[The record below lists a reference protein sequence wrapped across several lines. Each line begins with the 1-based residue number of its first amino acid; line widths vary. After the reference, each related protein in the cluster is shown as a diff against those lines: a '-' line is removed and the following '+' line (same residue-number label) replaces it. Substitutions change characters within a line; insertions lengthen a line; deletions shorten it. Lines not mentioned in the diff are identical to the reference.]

1 MVNTYLY
8 RIETVISLCRTSA
21 SQTSS
26 TICGLALALMVI
38 VMMTNPNQT
47 FAWMKMAMIMM
58 IMTIQNLP
66 VGRPYVLSS
75 PDDDNFEPI
84 YGLALSA
91 FPGAWLTTGLPL
103 LSKCRYSHCFGRCQ
117 EPF

>member
-75 PDDDNFEPI
+75 PLLVIMMIMMMTISN
-84 YGLALSA
+84 LSM
-91 FPGAWLTTGLPL
+91 AWP
-103 LSKCRYSHCFGRCQ
+103 
-117 EPF
+117 